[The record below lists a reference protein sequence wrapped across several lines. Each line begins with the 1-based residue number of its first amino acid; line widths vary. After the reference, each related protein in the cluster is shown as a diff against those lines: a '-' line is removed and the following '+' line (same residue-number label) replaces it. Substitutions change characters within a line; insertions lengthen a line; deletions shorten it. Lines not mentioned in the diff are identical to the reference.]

1 MEKNMKL
8 AISNIAW
15 ESKDDGEVYGW
26 MKELGFSGLEI
37 APTRLFPENPYK
49 KTVEAEK
56 IADRIRTDYDFA
68 IPSMQ
73 SIWYGRTEML
83 FGEKAEREALLA
95 YTKDAIEFAGALRCG
110 NLVFGCP
117 RNRNMPE
124 GVCENDAV
132 DFFRQIGDYAAERE
146 MRIGLEA
153 NPPIYHTNFINTTK
167 QALEYIEVVGSDGI
181 KLNLDMGT
189 MIQNGE
195 NVDVIRRS
203 VPQISHVH
211 ISEPGLKMIC
221 ERGLLDEL
229 LEVLKEENYQGF
241 VSIEMAKP
249 EKLSDVWSVMEMV
262 SSKIKV

>member
-1 MEKNMKL
+1 MDMKL
-8 AISNIAW
+8 AVSNIAW

-26 MKELGFSGLEI
+26 MKKLGFSGLEI

-49 KTVEAEK
+49 RTLEAERFADK
-56 IADRIRTDYDFA
+56 IWAEYGFA

-73 SIWYGRTEML
+73 SIWYGRTERL

-95 YTKDAIEFAGALRCG
+95 YTKEAIEFAGALRCG

-124 GVCENDAV
+124 GVCESDAV
-132 DFFRQIGDYAAERE
+132 DFFRQIGDYAAERKT
-146 MRIGLEA
+146 RIGLEA
-153 NPPIYHTNFINTTK
+153 NPPIYHTNFINTTR
-167 QALEYIEVVGSDGI
+167 QALEYIEMIGSEGV

-195 NVDVIRRS
+195 SVDVIRGNVSR
-203 VPQISHVH
+203 ISHVH

-241 VSIEMAKP
+241 VSIEMARQ
-249 EKLSDVWSVMEMV
+249 EKLSDLLSVMEMISFRTDV
-262 SSKIKV
+262 

>member
-1 MEKNMKL
+1 MDMKL
-8 AISNIAW
+8 AVSNIAW

-26 MKELGFSGLEI
+26 MKKLGFSGLEI

-49 KTVEAEK
+49 RTLEAERFADK
-56 IADRIRTDYDFA
+56 IWAEYGFA

-73 SIWYGRTEML
+73 SIWYGRTERL

-95 YTKDAIEFAGALRCG
+95 YTKEAIEFAGALRCG

-124 GVCENDAV
+124 GACENDAV
-132 DFFRQIGDYAAERE
+132 DFFRQIGDYAAERKT
-146 MRIGLEA
+146 RIGLEA
-153 NPPIYHTNFINTTK
+153 NPPIYHTNFINTTR
-167 QALEYIEVVGSDGI
+167 QALEYIEMVGSEGV

-195 NVDVIRRS
+195 SVDVIRRNVS
-203 VPQISHVH
+203 RISHVH

-229 LEVLKEENYQGF
+229 LVVLKEENYQGF
-241 VSIEMAKP
+241 VSIEMARQ
-249 EKLSDVWSVMEMV
+249 EKLSDLLSVMEMISFKANV
-262 SSKIKV
+262 